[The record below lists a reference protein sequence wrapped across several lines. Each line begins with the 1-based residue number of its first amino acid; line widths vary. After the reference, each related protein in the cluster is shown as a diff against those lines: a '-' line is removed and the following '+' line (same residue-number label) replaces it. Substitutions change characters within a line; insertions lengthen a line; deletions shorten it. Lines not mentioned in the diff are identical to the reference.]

1 MAACTAL
8 RVAAW
13 VILAFVLPARATSVD
28 ARSLAELVCEADH
41 ALVAT
46 VVNVDMV
53 DWQGRL
59 IMNRREGT
67 GPVSSNRIRLHL
79 LVHSALFSTA
89 LEVPQRIVLEH
100 WSAWHYQLGDVQDG
114 SLGQDGIFLLK
125 GERFEWVYPADF
137 WRDPGER
144 ETIEALRT
152 QCKPQST
159 VNPSGPESA
168 QRTVT
173 PEAGALTRSAPRA
186 APARP

>member
-1 MAACTAL
+1 MTACTAL

-13 VILAFVLPARATSVD
+13 VILGSVLPARATSVD

-46 VVNVDMV
+46 VINVDMM

-59 IMNRREGT
+59 ILNRRQGT

-79 LVHSALFSTA
+79 LVHSALFSAA
-89 LEVPQRIVLEH
+89 LEVPHRIVLEH
-100 WSAWHYQLGDVQDG
+100 WPAWHYRLGDVQDS

-125 GERFEWVYPADF
+125 GERYEWVYPADF

-144 ETIEALRT
+144 QAIEALRM
-152 QCKPQST
+152 QCKTQST
-159 VNPSGPESA
+159 LNPSSAEPA
-168 QRTVT
+168 QRVVT
-173 PEAGALTRSAPRA
+173 AEAGALTRSAPRA